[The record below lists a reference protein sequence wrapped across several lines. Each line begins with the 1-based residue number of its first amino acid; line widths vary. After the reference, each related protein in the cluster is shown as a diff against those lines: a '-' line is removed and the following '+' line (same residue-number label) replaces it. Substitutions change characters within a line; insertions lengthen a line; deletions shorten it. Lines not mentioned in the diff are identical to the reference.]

1 MLIYMC
7 VICWVLLF
15 SLLSIDKN
23 MKSRDK
29 VVYGFMLLVLIPVA
43 GLRVDTGVDYDSYY
57 EHYKDIKDI
66 YHFSRTYQSLEVGYE
81 YLVSAFKTIDTPF
94 HVFTFAI
101 ALVTFIL
108 YGRLCYKYSSYPS
121 LSLLMFF
128 AYAYWGQVMGQ
139 MRQPLAI
146 FLLYQFLFLI
156 IKKKEL
162 LFTGVVILTGF
173 LFHKANL
180 FFLFPLFFLTKKL
193 KVRHYLLILFSCII
207 VGFLCNPFVKQVI
220 NILPSDD
227 VPFGDAIVAYM
238 TYKANPVLFTTGMIE
253 RIFLWMIATY
263 FCWKY
268 GILQRN
274 AYNRLFYNMY
284 FYGICWYF
292 LFITISSDFAARGS
306 SVLTFSMFFLFPNIL
321 KAISNRKEY
330 TIFLLIIMIWAI
342 YLSLKILVLGDN
354 YIPYKSIFS

>member
-1 MLIYMC
+1 MLIYIC

-29 VVYGFMLLVLIPVA
+29 IVYGFMLLVLIPVA
-43 GLRVDTGVDYDSYY
+43 GLRVDTGLDYDSYY
-57 EHYKDIKDI
+57 EHYKETKDI
-66 YHFSRTYQSLEVGYE
+66 YHFSKIYQSLEIGYE
-81 YLVSAFKTIDTPF
+81 YWVSLFKTIDAPF
-94 HVFTFAI
+94 HIFTFAI

-156 IKKKEL
+156 IQKKEL
-162 LFTGVVILTGF
+162 LFAGVVILTGI
-173 LFHKANL
+173 LFHKANF
-180 FFLFPLFFLTKKL
+180 FFLFPLFFLMKKL
-193 KVRHYLLILFSCII
+193 KVGHYFLILVSCII

-220 NILPSDD
+220 NILPLD
-227 VPFGDAIVAYM
+227 VPFRDATVAYL
-238 TYKANPVLFTTGMIE
+238 TYKANAVLFTTGMLE
-253 RIFLWMIATY
+253 RVFLWMIATF
-263 FCWKY
+263 FCEKY
-268 GILQRN
+268 GILQRS
-274 AYNRLFYNMY
+274 AYNQLFYNMY

-306 SVLTFSMFFLFPNIL
+306 SVLTFSMFILFPNIL
-321 KAISNRKEY
+321 KAISNKKEY
-330 TIFLLIIMIWAI
+330 NIFLLIIIIWAI
-342 YLSLKILVLGDN
+342 YLSFRIFTKGDN
-354 YIPYKSIFS
+354 YFPYKSIFS